1 MTEPEEHEIVDQP
14 AVAGDPLAAL
24 EAQAAYLEA
33 AAAPGAL
40 PGAAPAMSAADE
52 LLSTLQM
59 VRMMAAPVCTWWP
72 EFGTV
77 WSDQAIAQ
85 IAASGGAI
93 MDKHGWTMGE
103 TMSTYGPYI
112 ALIGATL
119 PPAAAT
125 YLAIQQHRADL
136 AAEARDRA

>member
-1 MTEPEEHEIVDQP
+1 MPPETEILDQP
-14 AVAGDPLAAL
+14 ATAGDPLAAL
-24 EAQAAYLEA
+24 EAQAAALES
-33 AAAPGAL
+33 AAAPAAL
-40 PGAAPAMSAADE
+40 PGAAPAMSTADE

-59 VRMMAAPVCTWWP
+59 VRMMAAPVCAWWP

-77 WSDQAIAQ
+77 WSDAQIGQ
-85 IAASGGAI
+85 IAASGGQI
-93 MDKHGWTMGE
+93 MDRNGWTMGE

-125 YLAIQQHRADL
+125 YVAIQQHRAEL
-136 AAEARDRA
+136 AAEARKRDA